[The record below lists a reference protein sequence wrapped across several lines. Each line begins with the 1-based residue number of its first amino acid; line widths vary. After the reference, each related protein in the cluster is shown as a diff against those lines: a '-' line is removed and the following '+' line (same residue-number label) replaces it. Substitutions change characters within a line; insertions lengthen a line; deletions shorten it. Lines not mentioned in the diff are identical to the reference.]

1 MKVAKITLKIEIEER
16 RYESML
22 RYENIAYITISVNLQ
37 NDYSVLGMISRNM
50 EEGQYHATLYIKRN
64 DISILDLVE
73 KAEDLIFESD
83 AKSIKVDVT
92 RKISAL
98 LDEGFFTY
106 YINRYEYEQKCFDRG
121 NDLFEM
127 ERLKLHQ

>member
-1 MKVAKITLKIEIEER
+1 
-16 RYESML
+16 ML
-22 RYENIAYITISVNLQ
+22 RYENVAHTAISVDLQ
-37 NDYSVLGMISRNM
+37 NDYSVLAMISRNM
-50 EEGQYHATLYIKRN
+50 EEGQYHAALYLKRN

-83 AKSIKVDVT
+83 AKTIKVDVT
-92 RKISAL
+92 RKISSL